1 MIRTWEKEGLPVK
14 SALEISHCTKLIKT
28 QHAQDAKN
36 AKGWNEIAPQTEWY
50 LGESACI
57 EGCSR
62 VSKQD
67 NRKVY
72 LVGKKTH
79 REQISQSFQQCSQLP
94 EQCWDANQL
103 EGFLAKAQL
112 FSSRTFPIICSI
124 LLSAYS
130 YANHVSWIVPPKRY
144 VNILTAGNWE
154 CELIWK

>member
-1 MIRTWEKEGLPVK
+1 MIRTWEKEGRPVK

-67 NRKVY
+67 NRQVY
-72 LVGKKTH
+72 LVGKKT
-79 REQISQSFQQCSQLP
+79 RGEQISQSFQQCSQPP

-124 LLSAYS
+124 LLGAYS
-130 YANHVSWIVPPKRY
+130 YANRVSCIMPPKRY
-144 VNILTAGNWE
+144 VNVLTAGNWE
-154 CELIWK
+154 CELFWK